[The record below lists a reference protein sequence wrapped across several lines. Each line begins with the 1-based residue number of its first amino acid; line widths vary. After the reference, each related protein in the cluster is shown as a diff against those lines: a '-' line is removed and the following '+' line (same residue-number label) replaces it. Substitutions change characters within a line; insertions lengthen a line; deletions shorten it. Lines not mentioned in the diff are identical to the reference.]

1 MKTLLKLVKWLF
13 VVAIIA
19 GVAGAIYLH
28 FTYDIFGFNKKGL
41 VIDKTPIIVEETKKI
56 SELTSAH
63 FYEEVIVKDEK
74 TEKGLIFNSKN
85 ELVIIAK
92 GNVRAGFNL
101 SKLTEADYNIKG
113 DTISFKLPEPEI
125 FDVIVNPSNYDV
137 FVEEGKWSHDEI
149 TKVLGKAQAQI
160 KDDALKNDILGLAK
174 KSGISKLT
182 ELYKSF
188 GFSVVNIEVA
198 AETEK

>member
-1 MKTLLKLVKWLF
+1 M
-13 VVAIIA
+13 
-19 GVAGAIYLH
+19 
-28 FTYDIFGFNKKGL
+28 
-41 VIDKTPIIVEETKKI
+41 
-56 SELTSAH
+56 TSAH